1 MTFKD
6 LNRNEDDMDNEFKV
20 NIICKVLKAI
30 KTLCLCWRELPS
42 VHSVLTPTYQ
52 LLEKFSLEHYPICV
66 KESVKELLTS
76 IEHLPSQGLPLAK
89 EERKPVSI
97 DMLEPAV
104 EKM

>member
-1 MTFKD
+1 MIFKD
-6 LNRNEDDMDNEFKV
+6 LNREEDDMDNEFKV

-30 KTLCLCWRELPS
+30 KALCSCWRELPS
-42 VHSVLTPTYQ
+42 VHSILTPTYK
-52 LLEKFSLEHYPICV
+52 LLKNFSLEHYPICV

-76 IEHLPSQGLPLAK
+76 IEHLPAQGLALAK